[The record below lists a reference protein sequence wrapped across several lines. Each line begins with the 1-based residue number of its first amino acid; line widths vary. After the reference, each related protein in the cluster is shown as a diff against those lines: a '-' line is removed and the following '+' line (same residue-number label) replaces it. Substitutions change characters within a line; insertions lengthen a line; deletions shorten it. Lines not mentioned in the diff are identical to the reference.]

1 MLDPQ
6 QRLSR
11 AILGDSFHA
20 ERGLLRRAWARDVE
34 RTRAVQLQPHPMLRG
49 DATGEKAG
57 HRVRDSK
64 LLAKPWTN
72 APQLIRVVKRPFA
85 LSTVSFTKVK
95 AADRKPAPRLART
108 RLKVEL
114 ASLRDEGRQPFPM
127 PSKLRYRVEA
137 RPRPRTVRSVR
148 SVQSVRA
155 AGPDERG
162 AGGEG

>member
-34 RTRAVQLQPHPMLRG
+34 RTRSVQLQPHPMLRG

-64 LLAKPWTN
+64 LLAKPC
-72 APQLIRVVKRPFA
+72 
-85 LSTVSFTKVK
+85 TKVK

-148 SVQSVRA
+148 A

>member
-20 ERGLLRRAWARDVE
+20 ERGLLRRAMARDVE
-34 RTRAVQLQPHPMLRG
+34 KTRAVQLQPHPMLRG
-49 DATGEKAG
+49 DASGEKAG

-95 AADRKPAPRLART
+95 AADRKPAPRIART

-137 RPRPRTVRSVR
+137 RPRPRTVRSVP
-148 SVQSVRA
+148 A
-155 AGPDERG
+155 AGSAERG